1 MHLSEIYCYPIK
13 SARGH
18 QLRSAHA
25 DRFGLR
31 GDRRWLLIDDEG
43 QFYSQR
49 RLPEMA
55 LLDVE
60 ALADGLRLSF
70 AGESIVVQLPDASA
84 ERVPATVWEHS
95 LLAPVA
101 CTSVNQ
107 WISRL
112 FGESMRLVYCPDD
125 AERAVDA
132 DYTPGSREAPGTEA
146 SPGDMP
152 LQRLVAFADG
162 FPLLVISQASL
173 DALNARLT
181 VPVPMDRFRPN
192 LVIDGA
198 QAYAE
203 DHWQRLRIGSTVVS
217 LVKPCSRCAIPGIDQ
232 QTGQRDPL
240 INRALAQY
248 RRRDGVIYFGMN
260 ALTTPGARFALGDT
274 VQVVD

>member
-1 MHLSEIYCYPIK
+1 M
-13 SARGH
+13 
-18 QLRSAHA
+18 
-25 DRFGLR
+25 
-31 GDRRWLLIDDEG
+31 
-43 QFYSQR
+43 
-49 RLPEMA
+49 
-55 LLDVE
+55 
-60 ALADGLRLSF
+60 
-70 AGESIVVQLPDASA
+70 PDASA

-95 LLAPVA
+95 LRAPLASPA
-101 CTSVNQ
+101 VNQ
-107 WISRL
+107 WISRQ

-125 AERAVDA
+125 AQRAVDA
-132 DYTPGSREAPGTEA
+132 DYLPGRSEAVGATA
-146 SPGDMP
+146 SPENMP
-152 LQRLVAFADG
+152 LQSLVGFADG

-173 DALNARLT
+173 DELNARLP

-203 DHWQRLRIGSTVVS
+203 DHWQRLRIGSSVVS

-260 ALTTPGARFALGDT
+260 ALTTPDTHLSLGDT
-274 VQVVD
+274 VEVLD